1 MKSRHILV
9 VESQREN
16 LPRIA
21 EFVEEQLLGL
31 GIPDKDIFEVGLAVD
46 EACSNIILHGC
57 GEDGGTIEIELAV
70 SDDRI
75 AVTLADNCRPFNPLT
90 VEPPD
95 LCDDIEKRKVGG
107 LGVFLIKKTMDEV
120 GYEYRDG
127 KNVLFIAKDRAGLP
141 DDE

>member
-1 MKSRHILV
+1 MKSRHILI

-16 LPRIA
+16 LPLIA
-21 EFVEEQLLGL
+21 EFVEEHLLKL
-31 GIPDKDIFEVGLAVD
+31 GVSDKEIFEVGLAVD

-57 GEDGGTIEIELAV
+57 GDGDGTIEIELAV
-70 SDDRI
+70 SQDRI
-75 AVTLADNCRPFNPLT
+75 AVTLTDNCRPFNPLT

-95 LCDDIEKRKVGG
+95 LCDDIERRKVGG

-127 KNVLFIAKDRAGLP
+127 KNILFIAKDRSGLP
-141 DDE
+141 G